1 MIMICDQG
9 ECIYINNLHNEKIII
24 KKDEIKKFYL
34 KMENI
39 ETKNLEDRV
48 IPLDLSDFDYKEY
61 MKINNIFL
69 VVNVIIET
77 INDNKI
83 LEKIKS
89 EFNNQLK
96 EYGLEKELM
105 IIINYDK

>member
-1 MIMICDQG
+1 
-9 ECIYINNLHNEKIII
+9 
-24 KKDEIKKFYL
+24 
-34 KMENI
+34 
-39 ETKNLEDRV
+39 
-48 IPLDLSDFDYKEY
+48 

-105 IIINYDK
+105 IIINYDKWKKCELWK